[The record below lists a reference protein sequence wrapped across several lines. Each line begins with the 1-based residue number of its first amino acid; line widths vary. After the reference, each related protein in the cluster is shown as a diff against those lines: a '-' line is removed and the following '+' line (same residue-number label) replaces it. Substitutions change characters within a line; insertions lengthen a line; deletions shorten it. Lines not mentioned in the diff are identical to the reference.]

1 MIVFMKEYRK
11 NLLKFFSIFGVFF
24 FCVLL
29 NTNKVEAVGQD
40 IGANGHGV
48 QTAYDINEVYVS
60 GGKIHIKGWY
70 IAKRYQNY
78 AATPSSH
85 NYYLTISGIDKQ
97 YWDKNDYS
105 SGYHKFGILG
115 RKIMV

>member
-1 MIVFMKEYRK
+1 MREYRK

-60 GGKIHIKGWY
+60 GGKIHIKGWFCG
-70 IAKRYQNY
+70 
-78 AATPSSH
+78 SSTTASTASQEKH
-85 NYYLTISGIDKQ
+85 GCI
-97 YWDKNDYS
+97 
-105 SGYHKFGILG
+105 
-115 RKIMV
+115 